1 MPGYIPLVDALLETG
16 MTAVVSAVI
25 AALVGVLVTSI
36 GRAAGRSRER
46 EEQTDR
52 MRQLTQDGVGM
63 LIRDKL
69 LAYYKHHVRI
79 GYISIEDRQTFDD
92 LWRIYHDMGLNHL
105 CDEVHDRVTA
115 LPTYRREEKEEP
127 R

>member
-1 MPGYIPLVDALLETG
+1 MPGYSPLVDALLETG

-52 MRQLTQDGVGM
+52 MRQLTQDGVGV

-92 LWRIYHDMGLNHL
+92 LWRIYHDMGMNTLADSLNEH
-105 CDEVHDRVTA
+105 VMS
-115 LPTYRREEKEEP
+115 LPIAKPDSKE
-127 R
+127 